1 MNKLF
6 RHFLFVLL
14 PVLSVLVISCDDD
27 TEEILAPDITAVS
40 PTEALPGTQVTIT
53 GVNLA
58 NATSIM
64 FGNTAATATNN
75 TATSIT
81 TTVPATITAGSQ
93 QIKVVTAGGSDT
105 FAFTVLEEVDET
117 ATITA
122 VNPTTGGPGTVVVI
136 SGTNL
141 AGVTTLR
148 IGETEIT
155 GFEVNEAGD
164 AITFTVPEDA
174 TAETFTGNFAVTTP
188 EGDFESPDDV
198 MFTFEEEAAEATI
211 TAVEPI
217 AGGVGTEVTITGAN
231 FTGAT
236 ALRIGDTE
244 ITGFEVNEAGD
255 AITFTVPETA
265 TAENFTGRFTVVTP
279 AGEITSAETVMFTF
293 EEGDTGEM
301 SVALTADDA
310 YVISGFGESIL
321 LTADVEG
328 GNVARVVFMQGET
341 QLAELT
347 EGPFTHQFEVGDD
360 AAAYTNYTIMARA
373 YDAEDNMVE
382 SEAVVIRVG
391 ERFAIG
397 AGTLTGV
404 IETDPNNEFVERWN
418 IIDPAVSPELVTPPF
433 PEDGR
438 YPGYLNWSG
447 DGDLEAASGVNLP
460 VSVPEA
466 GQYLVSLGLA
476 SGFADE
482 ESFMMFYFDE
492 NVDNAQRTPEVP
504 PTGWEAFEDYLIEN
518 PYELTAGEHVAK
530 VRFGGPFVHPYYVD
544 LYKF

>member
-14 PVLSVLVISCDDD
+14 PVLSMLAVSCSDDD
-27 TEEILAPDITAVS
+27 VEEILAPDITAVS
-40 PTEALPGTQVTIT
+40 PTEGLPGTTITIT
-53 GVNLA
+53 GTNLA

-81 TTVPATITAGSQ
+81 TMVPATIAAGSQ
-93 QIKVVTAGGSDT
+93 PIKVVTAGGSDT
-105 FAFTVLEEVDET
+105 FAFTVLEEEEEGPAP
-117 ATITA
+117 ATITNVDPA
-122 VNPTTGGPGTVVVI
+122 TGGPGTVVVI
-136 SGTNL
+136 TGTNFTG
-141 AGVTTLR
+141 ATGLR
-148 IGETEIT
+148 IGETTIQN
-155 GFEVNEAGD
+155 FEVNEAGN

-174 TAETFTGNFAVTTP
+174 TAETFTGRFTVTTAA
-188 EGDFESPDDV
+188 GDVTSAEDM
-198 MFTFEEEAAEATI
+198 MFTFE
-211 TAVEPI
+211 
-217 AGGVGTEVTITGAN
+217 
-231 FTGAT
+231 
-236 ALRIGDTE
+236 
-244 ITGFEVNEAGD
+244 D
-255 AITFTVPETA
+255 A
-265 TAENFTGRFTVVTP
+265 
-279 AGEITSAETVMFTF
+279 
-293 EEGDTGEM
+293 DTGEM

-310 YVISGFGESIL
+310 FVIGGFGESIL
-321 LTADVEG
+321 LTANVEG

-373 YDAEDNMVE
+373 FDAEDNMVE

-397 AGTLTGV
+397 GGTLTGR
-404 IETDPNNEFVERWN
+404 IETDPEHQDVERWN
-418 IIDPAVSPELVTPPF
+418 TIDPVANPELVTPPF

-438 YPGYLNWSG
+438 YPGFLNWDG
-447 DGDLEAASGVNLP
+447 DGNLEAASGVNLP

-466 GQYLVSLGLA
+466 GQYLVGLGLA
-476 SGFADE
+476 SGWEPD
-482 ESFMMFYFDE
+482 ESFVRFYFDD
-492 NVDNAQRTPEVP
+492 NVDNAQRSPAVP

-544 LYKF
+544 LFKF

>member
-14 PVLSVLVISCDDD
+14 PVLSMLAVSCNDDD
-27 TEEILAPDITAVS
+27 VEEILAPNITAVS
-40 PTEALPGTQVTIT
+40 PTEGLPGTAVTIT
-53 GVNLA
+53 GTNLA

-64 FGNTAATATNN
+64 FGNTEATATNN

-81 TTVPATITAGSQ
+81 TTVPATAAAGSQ

-105 FAFTVLEEVDET
+105 FAFTVLEEGPEP
-117 ATITA
+117 ATITNVDPA
-122 VNPTTGGPGTVVVI
+122 TGGPGTVVVVT
-136 SGTNL
+136 GTNFTG
-141 AGVTTLR
+141 ATGLR
-148 IGETEIT
+148 IGETTIQD
-155 GFEVNEAGD
+155 FEVNEAGN

-174 TAETFTGNFAVTTP
+174 TAETFTGRFTVTTAA
-188 EGDFESPDDV
+188 GDVTSAEDV
-198 MFTFEEEAAEATI
+198 MFTFEDETQAATI
-211 TAVEPI
+211 TAVDPVMGE
-217 AGGVGTEVTITGAN
+217 VGTNVTITGTN

-236 ALRIGDTE
+236 SVMIGETE
-244 ITGFEVNEAGD
+244 ITDFQVNEAGD
-255 AITFTVPETA
+255 AITFTVPEGA
-265 TAENFTGRFTVVTP
+265 TAETFTGRFTVTTP
-279 AGEITSAETVMFTF
+279 AGAVTSAEDVTF
-293 EEGDTGEM
+293 AFGTGEM

-310 YVISGFGESIL
+310 FVISGFGESIL

-328 GNVARVVFMQGET
+328 ANVTRVVFMQGET

-360 AAAYTNYTIMARA
+360 AAAYTNFTIMAKA

-397 AGTLTGV
+397 GGTLTGR
-404 IETDPNNEFVERWN
+404 IETDPEHQDVERWN
-418 IIDPAVSPELVTPPF
+418 TIDPVANPELVTPPF

-438 YPGYLNWSG
+438 YPGFLNWDG
-447 DGDLEAASGVNLP
+447 DGNLEAASGVNLP

-466 GQYLVSLGLA
+466 GQYLVGLGLA
-476 SGFADE
+476 SGWEPD
-482 ESFMMFYFDE
+482 ESFVRFYFDD
-492 NVDNAQRTPEVP
+492 NVDNAQRSPEVP
-504 PTGWEAFEDYLIEN
+504 ATGWEAFEDYLIEN
-518 PYELTAGEHVAK
+518 PFELTAGEHVAK

-544 LYKF
+544 LFKF